1 SALRAGDPGRGHRG
15 SCGRDHPLRAGHP
28 RGPDPRPHRGRQDH
42 PGDPAAAQPGGRA
55 ARGVGDPQLQRC
67 EHVPD
72 RVPAGRGLP
81 GPVLLLDRRRGA
93 HRGPSGGGG
102 PALPAPAVPGG
113 PLPGLLPPRGR
124 RPPRHPRGLRRRG
137 LRRRPRL
144 GGAAVGDDHPVL
156 TPGPSARTG
165 VGSEATR
172 TDSRT
177 GRHPRPGRRPRRGCA
192 MSIDGQ
198 PDHDTIPFDPGAR
211 DLGIVVGFDGSPNS
225 TQALRYG
232 AGIAARRGVQLTVIT
247 TYRAPVPVYGAYA
260 AVPAQRD
267 DEANRR
273 RAQTALDEAAVLL
286 EGHRGEVSYMTAEGD
301 SVGTLADASANAQLV
316 VVGARG
322 RGGFLGLVRGSV
334 ASTLPAH
341 ARCPTIVVP
350 GKDQSQRSRVAALH
364 AAQVARE
371 RGTSL
376 LVLMA
381 LPMPVSELSWYPE
394 LSPDAEG
401 IAERRRQELQEV
413 LEQDIAWIRAQVPA
427 IEVAGE

>member
-1 SALRAGDPGRGHRG
+1 
-15 SCGRDHPLRAGHP
+15 
-28 RGPDPRPHRGRQDH
+28 
-42 PGDPAAAQPGGRA
+42 
-55 ARGVGDPQLQRC
+55 
-67 EHVPD
+67 
-72 RVPAGRGLP
+72 
-81 GPVLLLDRRRGA
+81 
-93 HRGPSGGGG
+93 
-102 PALPAPAVPGG
+102 
-113 PLPGLLPPRGR
+113 
-124 RPPRHPRGLRRRG
+124 
-137 LRRRPRL
+137 
-144 GGAAVGDDHPVL
+144 
-156 TPGPSARTG
+156 
-165 VGSEATR
+165 
-172 TDSRT
+172 
-177 GRHPRPGRRPRRGCA
+177 

-260 AVPAQRD
+260 AVPAQRE

-334 ASTLPAH
+334 ATTLPAH

-350 GKDQSQRSRVAALH
+350 GEDQEEPAPTSAPVVVGMDESQRSRVAALH

-401 IAERRRQELQEV
+401 IAERRRQELQAV

-427 IEVAGE
+427 IEVAGEVRIGEPAVVLHDAIGESQLTVVGTRGRGAVRSVLLGSTSRAILHEAEGAVMIVPHLQDERLPS